1 MQTTTATA
9 DSRLQL
15 LRLAGVAKEI
25 DAGLAALEAEALA
38 DRVAAGAFYV
48 ACVGQFKRGKSTLLD
63 ALLEDAVLPTGI
75 VPVTAV
81 PTVVRFGRERS
92 ARVHLANTGWQEIDP
107 RSLVEYVSEECNPE
121 NEKRVKGAEVF
132 LPVPLL
138 ASGMCLVDTPGL
150 GSVFA
155 SNTESTRAFV
165 PQIDAAIVVIGA
177 DPPLSGDELS
187 LIEDVSRHV
196 DTLLFV
202 LNKADRVSETERA
215 AATAFARTV
224 LERRLRKPIGQI
236 FEVSATTRLQGE
248 ALSRDWEE
256 LRRSL
261 QALANTSGARLSLSA
276 GVRGVDRLASQLL
289 AIVRDQRDALLR
301 PIDETEA
308 RVDALD
314 RVVRDAENSLNELSY
329 LFAAEQ
335 RRLSLT
341 FEADRREFLARA
353 ILAAQRELGE
363 RLPRVS
369 ARWGPRLRREM
380 LHVSQEIARD
390 QLTPWL
396 REQEANAEEAYRRAA
411 ARFVDLANEFLRR
424 FTVSSGSEL
433 SDLAEAV
440 APERG
445 FRAKSNFYFN
455 ELIHISDPASPF
467 RLLLDVILGAL
478 GLRTPFEHA
487 ARSFLER
494 LLSMNATRVQSDVDD
509 RVAESRRLLESRI
522 RSLLDEVRTRA
533 SRALARARSLRESGV
548 AAVEAEL
555 SHLQDLERELAA
567 LKQDELPSILQR

>member
-1 MQTTTATA
+1 MRTTTAPA

-15 LRLAGVAKEI
+15 LRLAGVAREI
-25 DAGLAALEAEALA
+25 DAHRIAQEAEALA
-38 DRVAAGAFYV
+38 ERVAEGAFYV

-92 ARVHLANTGWQEIDP
+92 ARVHLANTGWHEIDP

-121 NEKRVKGAEVF
+121 NEKGVTAAEVF

-187 LIEDVSRHV
+187 LIEDVARHV

-202 LNKADRVSETERA
+202 LNKADRVSEPEKA
-215 AATAFARTV
+215 AASAFARTV
-224 LERRLRKPIGQI
+224 LERRLRRPIGQI
-236 FEVSATTRLQGE
+236 LEVSATARLRGNSS
-248 ALSRDWEE
+248 AGDWEE
-256 LRRSL
+256 LHRSL
-261 QALANTSGARLSLSA
+261 EALSSASGARLSLSA
-276 GVRGVDRLASQLL
+276 GVRGVFRLTSHLL
-289 AIVRDQRDALLR
+289 AIVHEQRDALLR
-301 PIDETEA
+301 PIEETQA
-308 RVDALD
+308 RVDELD

-341 FEADRREFLARA
+341 FEADRKEFLEHA
-353 ILAAQRELGE
+353 IPHAQRELSD
-363 RLPRVS
+363 RLPLVS

-380 LHVSQEIARD
+380 LHISQEIARD

-396 REQEANAEEAYRRAA
+396 RDQEANAEEAYRRAA
-411 ARFVDLANEFLRR
+411 ARFVDLANEFLHR

-467 RLLLDVILGAL
+467 RLLLDALLGVLAL
-478 GLRTPFEHA
+478 RAPFERA

-522 RSLLDEVRTRA
+522 RALLDEVRNGA

-567 LKQDELPSILQR
+567 LEQGRFPSMDPR